1 MKNNILRLGPHSKRN
16 SATAVVSIG
25 LLFLVSA
32 IQSFPGAKTRAAL
45 PANVLS
51 AKSIYI
57 ENHGSAKDA
66 DRAYDELKKWGR
78 WEILQDRAKADLVI
92 VLSSQE
98 GEYSSGQTQ
107 TYDPTP
113 APGMGGAGTWKYG
126 TTHSAS
132 AGSAHLDLL
141 DSKTGESLYADTGI
155 VTQRVIKELRKR
167 IEEQEKGSQ
176 AK

>member
-1 MKNNILRLGPHSKRN
+1 MSNSVLLVAPFSIRKSAMAIVTVRLLL
-16 SATAVVSIG
+16 G
-25 LLFLVSA
+25 LWANQCLS
-32 IQSFPGAKTRAAL
+32 GNKTRAPL
-45 PANVLS
+45 PAKVLS
-51 AKSIYI
+51 VKSIYV

-78 WEILQDRAKADLVI
+78 WEIVQDRAKADLVVI
-92 VLSSQE
+92 LPSQE
-98 GEYSSGQTQ
+98 GQYSSGQTQ

-141 DSKTGESLYADTGI
+141 DSKTWRFA
-155 VTQRVIKELRKR
+155 LR
-167 IEEQEKGSQ
+167 
-176 AK
+176 